1 MSQEKRTIALKQIS
15 NDRCG
20 QCGEPRRDHSSKN
33 KIRCMYKADVT
44 LYQTV
49 QRIMS
54 LESEIKILKG
64 KLPIE
69 EDE

>member
-1 MSQEKRTIALKQIS
+1 MIQEKRTIVLKQIS
-15 NDRCG
+15 NDKCG

-49 QRIMS
+49 QRVMS
-54 LESEIKILKG
+54 LKSEIKILKG
-64 KLPIE
+64 KLSIE